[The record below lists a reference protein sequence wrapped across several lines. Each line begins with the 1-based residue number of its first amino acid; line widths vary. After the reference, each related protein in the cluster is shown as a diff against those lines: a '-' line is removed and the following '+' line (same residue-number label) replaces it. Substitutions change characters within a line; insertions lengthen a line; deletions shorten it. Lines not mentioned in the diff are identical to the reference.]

1 MFGFK
6 CKVILPFSFC
16 VYYETI
22 SISNKYS
29 STKQTKLSD
38 KVKKKPQPQNEHVV
52 GVVGQAQRQHHG
64 RGRWSHHSH
73 WLVKVNQPNQ
83 SHEIKIQGVH

>member
-1 MFGFK
+1 MRLSQFQINIPQPNK
-6 CKVILPFSFC
+6 RSF
-16 VYYETI
+16 
-22 SISNKYS
+22 
-29 STKQTKLSD
+29 QTKL
-38 KVKKKPQPQNEHVV
+38 KKNPQPQNEHVV